1 MKTRPVINENV
12 RNVKEIIIP
21 LEKREDV
28 LNELRHVFLNRTL

>member
-28 LNELRHVFLNRTL
+28 LNELRQVF